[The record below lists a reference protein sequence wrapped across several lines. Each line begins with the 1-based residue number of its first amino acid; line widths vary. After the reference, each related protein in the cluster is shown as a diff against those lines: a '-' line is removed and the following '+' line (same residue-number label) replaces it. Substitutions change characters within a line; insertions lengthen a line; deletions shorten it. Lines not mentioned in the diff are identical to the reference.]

1 MSFLLFISPN
11 TPQLAENQLTGPL
24 PIELKNMGNLQTFSV
39 HNNDP
44 DTGAHTGMIPV
55 FDTHPFLNEIYLDG
69 NAFTGAIPHNFLK
82 AFNATDDETVTI
94 GLANNA
100 LTGTIPRE
108 LLKFDSLV
116 LNVQGNQI
124 EGFDPEL
131 CDEDNNAYDGVNG
144 WMNGMVELYGCDAI
158 LCPLDSFS
166 ETGRQEDEEELC
178 TPCESGTEFMGA
190 TTCDDEVTVEV
201 NDELAIL
208 AEFYLALKG
217 PEWDEAD
224 GWDAFVEMESPEDL
238 TLPTYRSMD
247 IDPCTDFKGI
257 VCENDH
263 VVEISLPDNGLE
275 GLVPSSFFDLP
286 QLEVLDLSG
295 NEIRLARDFGFG
307 DIGNAAS
314 LRKVDLSSNDI
325 QSFSGIGAA
334 INLEEL
340 VVDDAYFFNEEGLS
354 EELFQL
360 KSLKTLHMQFSGLKG
375 TIPKAISGLTNLS
388 ALK

>member
-1 MSFLLFISPN
+1 
-11 TPQLAENQLTGPL
+11 
-24 PIELKNMGNLQTFSV
+24 
-39 HNNDP
+39 
-44 DTGAHTGMIPV
+44 
-55 FDTHPFLNEIYLDG
+55 
-69 NAFTGAIPHNFLK
+69 
-82 AFNATDDETVTI
+82 
-94 GLANNA
+94 
-100 LTGTIPRE
+100 
-108 LLKFDSLV
+108 
-116 LNVQGNQI
+116 
-124 EGFDPEL
+124 
-131 CDEDNNAYDGVNG
+131 
-144 WMNGMVELYGCDAI
+144 MVELYGCDAI